1 MEDSRVTL
9 RPLREED
16 SGILLEWIND
26 RELVLLN
33 ARVLANEFDR

>member
-16 SGILLEWIND
+16 SGILHEWIND